1 MGKVLIIQLKTNQTM
16 EKFTTIKNPRQQAQ
30 NAGFITLFA
39 GLAVML
45 LSMWQA
51 HQAMLIE
58 DYALRENFLCVF
70 IWSSIIMLFSFLTI
84 YTNRAK

>member
-1 MGKVLIIQLKTNQTM
+1 MGKVLIIHYKTIQTM
-16 EKFTTIKNPRQQAQ
+16 EKFTTIKNQRQQAQ

-39 GLAVML
+39 GLAVMV

-51 HQAMLIE
+51 NQAKIIE
-58 DYALRENFLCVF
+58 DYALRDNFLCVF
-70 IWSSIIMLFSFLTI
+70 VWSSIIMLFSFLTI

>member
-1 MGKVLIIQLKTNQTM
+1 MKNYPS
-16 EKFTTIKNPRQQAQ
+16 IKNPRQQAQ

-39 GLAVML
+39 GLAVMI

-51 HQAMLIE
+51 NQAKITE

-70 IWSSIIMLFSFLTI
+70 VWSSIIMLFSFLTI